1 MIEIKNADDLLEF
14 IVMQSKS
21 GNKAWFGFQQQ
32 RIVGIYMCYE
42 LAKYHADKF
51 SPDEIVD
58 YVSALNNAVFKKMIK
73 VDGN

>member
-14 IVMQSKS
+14 IVLQSKS

-42 LAKYHADKF
+42 IAKNHADKF